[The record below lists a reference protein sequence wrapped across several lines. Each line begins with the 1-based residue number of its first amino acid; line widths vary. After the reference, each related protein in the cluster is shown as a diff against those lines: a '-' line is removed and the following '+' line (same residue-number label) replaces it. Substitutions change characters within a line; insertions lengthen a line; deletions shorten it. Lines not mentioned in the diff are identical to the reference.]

1 MSNVSV
7 YAAYPSPAPP
17 VKMPRSYSPGDRFT
31 NDLSA
36 KKFVSSFLRTVCV
49 SQTPSTYEIL
59 KDFAKIF
66 LNIVVTLRQGEAILS
81 FRKFRKYGRLHLSQP
96 AYGTKF
102 AYYSVKTYY
111 LSTKLSEGI
120 YFR

>member
-1 MSNVSV
+1 MIQPLSYTSECRIVCIV
-7 YAAYPSPAPP
+7 FSPN
-17 VKMPRSYSPGDRFT
+17 KTGDRFT

-66 LNIVVTLRQGEAILS
+66 LNIVVTLRQGGGDLIFQKIS
-81 FRKFRKYGRLHLSQP
+81 
-96 AYGTKF
+96 
-102 AYYSVKTYY
+102 
-111 LSTKLSEGI
+111 
-120 YFR
+120 

>member
-1 MSNVSV
+1 MATYDRFYCIMCISIIDVH
-7 YAAYPSPAPP
+7 
-17 VKMPRSYSPGDRFT
+17 KPGDRFT

-66 LNIVVTLRQGEAILS
+66 LNIVVTLRQGGGDLIFQKIS
-81 FRKFRKYGRLHLSQP
+81 
-96 AYGTKF
+96 
-102 AYYSVKTYY
+102 
-111 LSTKLSEGI
+111 
-120 YFR
+120 

>member
-1 MSNVSV
+1 MTTPELFIYNS
-7 YAAYPSPAPP
+7 AYNL
-17 VKMPRSYSPGDRFT
+17 RYRPGDRFT

-66 LNIVVTLRQGEAILS
+66 LNIVVTLRQGGGDLIFQKIS
-81 FRKFRKYGRLHLSQP
+81 
-96 AYGTKF
+96 
-102 AYYSVKTYY
+102 
-111 LSTKLSEGI
+111 
-120 YFR
+120 

>member
-1 MSNVSV
+1 MNLENILSMLTIHFVNNCPNFGVSPV
-7 YAAYPSPAPP
+7 NYLQSVSTNPATHLCFTIC
-17 VKMPRSYSPGDRFT
+17 KIPGDRFT

-66 LNIVVTLRQGEAILS
+66 LNIVVTLRQGGGDLIFQKIS
-81 FRKFRKYGRLHLSQP
+81 
-96 AYGTKF
+96 
-102 AYYSVKTYY
+102 
-111 LSTKLSEGI
+111 
-120 YFR
+120 